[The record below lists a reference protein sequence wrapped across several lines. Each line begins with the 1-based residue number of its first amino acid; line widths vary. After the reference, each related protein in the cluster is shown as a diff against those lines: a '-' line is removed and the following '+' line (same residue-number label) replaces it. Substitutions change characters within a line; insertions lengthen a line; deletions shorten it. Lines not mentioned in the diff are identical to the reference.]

1 MENIPSLLADL
12 ALILI
17 AGGVI
22 TILFKWLK
30 QPVVL
35 GYIVAGCLVSSQITL
50 TPDISGTSDIGT
62 WSDIGVI
69 FLLFSLGL
77 DFSFK
82 KLLKV
87 GQTAAIAAITIITF
101 MILLGFVVGLS
112 LGWGITNSILLGG
125 MISMSSTAII
135 VKAFD
140 DMGLRNQSYTRY
152 VYGILIIE
160 DLIAIVLMV
169 LISTLAVSKSFE
181 GEELI
186 MGILKLVFFL
196 VVWLISGIYF
206 IPTILR
212 KAKKVLN
219 DETILVFSLGLCFG
233 MVLFAMKVGF
243 SSALGAFV
251 MGSVLAET
259 LEAERI
265 ERLVRPFKDVFGAIF
280 FVSVGMM
287 VDFNIICEYI
297 VPIIAITLAIIFG
310 QIIFGTCGLLLAGQQ
325 MKSAIQSGFCLTQIG
340 EFAFIIALQGS
351 NLGII
356 DNFIYPVIVA
366 VSVITIFL
374 TPYIMR
380 LSTPAY
386 EFVSKHMP
394 ASWTNAIERRSL
406 SDKSAHTQ
414 SVWYSLLSQIIKIIA
429 IYSMLAIAIELL
441 SIKYFIP
448 FVISKTTEY
457 WGESNSYWGA
467 LIGAGIT
474 ILIIA
479 PLLRAM
485 VAKKNHSLE
494 YKYLWKTSK
503 RNHAPLIATI
513 LLRFFL
519 AATFVYFIL
528 LKTAEI
534 LQINTGFLFIA
545 VVVICATIL
554 IILML
559 RSRRIKLYSITLERK
574 FMHNLNSRE
583 YEAKKKSMEKE
594 VFGKRELAKTL
605 SAHDLHLVDF
615 EVPQFSK
622 CIGYTLRKMN
632 FHQKYGVYVV
642 SIMRGKQ
649 RINIPS
655 AEEVIFPFDKLL
667 VLGTDEQ
674 LNAFS
679 EALATANENWTK
691 ETKNKGVVIEQ
702 FQISGKSNLA
712 GKTISQ
718 SGVKEYTKCMIVGIE
733 HEGTTIMNPSPNTEL
748 CKGDFI
754 WIVGET
760 EKIQDL
766 MKYCESISVS
776 DEQ

>member
-17 AGGVI
+17 AGGII

-35 GYIVAGCLVSSQITL
+35 GYIVAGCLVSSQIAL
-50 TPDISGTSDIGT
+50 TPTVSDTSDIGS

-87 GQTAAIAAITIITF
+87 GQTAAIAAVAIISF
-101 MILLGFVVGLS
+101 MILLGFLVGMS
-112 LGWGITNSILLGG
+112 LGWGITTSILLGG

-135 VKAFD
+135 IKAFD

-169 LISTLAVSKSFE
+169 LISTLAVSKTFE
-181 GEELI
+181 GENLI

-196 VVWLISGIYF
+196 VVWLIFGIYF
-206 IPTILR
+206 IPIILQ

-251 MGSVLAET
+251 MGSILAET

-265 ERLVRPFKDVFGAIF
+265 EKLVKPLKDVFGAIF

-287 VDFNIICEYI
+287 VDFQVIQEYI
-297 VPIIAITLAIIFG
+297 VPIIIITLTIIFG
-310 QIIFGTCGLLLAGQQ
+310 QIIFGTCGLLLAGQPL
-325 MKSAIQSGFCLTQIG
+325 KSAIQSGFCLTQIG
-340 EFAFIIALQGS
+340 EFAFIIALLGI

-356 DNFIYPVIVA
+356 DKFIYPVIVA

-380 LSTPAY
+380 ISEPAY
-386 EFVSKHMP
+386 NLIAAHIPE
-394 ASWTNAIERRSL
+394 SWANAIKRRSL
-406 SDKSAHTQ
+406 SGKSAQAQ
-414 SVWYSLLSQIIKIIA
+414 SVWYSLLSQILKIVFV
-429 IYSMLAIAIELL
+429 YSILTIAIELL

-448 FVISKTTEY
+448 FIMDKIE
-457 WGESNSYWGA
+457 GYWGA
-467 LIGAGIT
+467 IAGAGIT
-474 ILIIA
+474 ILVIS

-494 YKYLWKTSK
+494 YKYLWKTDK
-503 RNHAPLIATI
+503 HNHAPLLTTI
-513 LLRFFL
+513 LLRFFI
-519 AATFVYFIL
+519 AATFVYIIL
-528 LKTAEI
+528 LNTAKLLNVNI
-534 LQINTGFLFIA
+534 GILFIIA
-545 VVVICATIL
+545 FVICATVL

-574 FMHNLNSRE
+574 FMQNLNSRE
-583 YEAKKKSMEKE
+583 YEAKKKTREKE
-594 VFGKRELAKTL
+594 VFGKRELAQRL
-605 SAHDLHLVDF
+605 SGHDLHLVDF
-615 EVPQFSK
+615 EVPQYS
-622 CIGYTLRKMN
+622 CVIGHSLRKMN
-632 FHQKYGVYVV
+632 FHQKHGVHVV

-655 AEEVIFPFDKLL
+655 ADEVIFPLDKLL

-674 LNAFS
+674 LKSFS
-679 EALATANENWTK
+679 DTLSTNNEEWVKDTQNV
-691 ETKNKGVVIEQ
+691 GVVIEQ
-702 FQISGKSNLA
+702 FQISKKSTLA

-718 SGVKEYTKCMIVGIE
+718 SGIKEYSKCMVVGIE
-733 HEGTTIMNPSPNTEL
+733 HEGTTTMNPSPNTEI
-748 CKGDFI
+748 CIGDFI

-760 EKIQDL
+760 EKIQGL
-766 MKYCESISVS
+766 MKNCESISIS